1 MSRPSA
7 SSSTPGFADI
17 VDGVIGKSAIALALG
32 FFAQLSA
39 AHAQRNPFMVD
50 ARRPAADVPSA
61 VSISQEVKDVF
72 ERARHAVVKIHGQD
86 EHSDI
91 YGTGFFVDPTGTLYT
106 SYTVGGEAGN
116 FSVEFEGKQYAA
128 HAVLSDI
135 RSGIAMLKVDM
146 ATPALPIG
154 KADDLEVATP
164 VITIGYPLDLPK
176 TPSFGMIAGF
186 DRKYMG
192 RFFSTRHLRVNLPTQ
207 RGEAGAPL
215 LNLKGEVV
223 GILVSSLE
231 NNSACYAL
239 PIEAAEKIRADFV
252 RFGEVRH
259 GWIGANVAEAKTA
272 EDGSRAEITD
282 ILGTPAADAGIKQ
295 GDILLQVGRTKV
307 REPEDVLDAS
317 FFITAGESVP
327 ITVHRGKET
336 LTFNVQADF
345 HPASKQPP
353 LMSERGLSP
362 MNHAIPH

>member
-1 MSRPSA
+1 MSQRSGFRRPLQVQSGA
-7 SSSTPGFADI
+7 VFR
-17 VDGVIGKSAIALALG
+17 SAIFAVICGLPVAHALA
-32 FFAQLSA
+32 QPESA
-39 AHAQRNPFMVD
+39 TA
-50 ARRPAADVPSA
+50 
-61 VSISQEVKDVF
+61 ISEEVKGVF
-72 ERARHAVVKIHGQD
+72 EKARHAVVKIHGQD

-91 YGTGFFVDPTGTLYT
+91 YGTGFFIDPTGMLYT
-106 SYTVGGEAGN
+106 SYTVGGEAAN
-116 FSVEFEGKQYAA
+116 FRVEFDGKQYPARA
-128 HAVLSDI
+128 IVADI
-135 RSGIAMLKVDM
+135 RSGLAMLKVDL

-164 VITIGYPLDLPK
+164 VVTIGYPLDLPE

-215 LNLKGEVV
+215 LNLKGEVI

-239 PIEAAEKIRADFV
+239 PIEAAEKIRSDYV

-259 GWIGANVAEAKTA
+259 GWIGANVAESKEAA
-272 EDGSRAEITD
+272 EGSRAEITD
-282 ILGTPAADAGIKQ
+282 ILATPAADSGMKP

-317 FFITAGESVP
+317 FFITAGDTVP
-327 ITVHRGKET
+327 ITVHRGTET
-336 LTFNVQADF
+336 ITFNVQADF
-345 HPASKQPP
+345 HPGSKQPP
-353 LMSERGLSP
+353 LMSEERLAPNRS
-362 MNHAIPH
+362 IPLNLQAPPPGRP